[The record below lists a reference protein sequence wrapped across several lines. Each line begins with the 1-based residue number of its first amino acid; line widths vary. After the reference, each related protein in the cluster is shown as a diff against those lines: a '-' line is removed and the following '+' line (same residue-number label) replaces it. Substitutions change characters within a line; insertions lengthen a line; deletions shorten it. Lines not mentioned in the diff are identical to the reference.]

1 MYIISELVDILNK
14 ISDVNI
20 WKYRQVMF
28 VAEYWIDSG
37 QVALAWRWRH
47 PDVDRPQEAGH
58 IYIGYRKYLYHIS
71 NGCSSSENMHV
82 IVEVIC
88 GSTWCMNSRL
98 SVIDCNS
105 CSDSFGIKVVL

>member
-20 WKYRQVMF
+20 WKYRQGMF

-47 PDVDRPQEAGH
+47 PETDRQTTGSGTH
-58 IYIGYRKYLYHIS
+58 IYWIQEIFVSH
-71 NGCSSSENMHV
+71 
-82 IVEVIC
+82 
-88 GSTWCMNSRL
+88 
-98 SVIDCNS
+98 
-105 CSDSFGIKVVL
+105 

>member
-1 MYIISELVDILNK
+1 MYCISELVDILNK

-20 WKYRQVMF
+20 WKYRQGMF

-37 QVALAWRWRH
+37 QVTLAWRWRH
-47 PDVDRPQEAGH
+47 PEADRPQGAGH

-71 NGCSSSENMHV
+71 NGCSNSENMHV

-88 GSTWCMNSRL
+88 GS
-98 SVIDCNS
+98 SV
-105 CSDSFGIKVVL
+105 

>member
-20 WKYRQVMF
+20 WKYRQGMF

-37 QVALAWRWRH
+37 QVALAWRWR
-47 PDVDRPQEAGH
+47 PDRPQGAGH
-58 IYIGYRKYLYHIS
+58 IYTGYRKYLYHIS
-71 NGCSSSENMHV
+71 NGCSSSEIMHV

-88 GSTWCMNSRL
+88 GS
-98 SVIDCNS
+98 SV
-105 CSDSFGIKVVL
+105 

>member
-20 WKYRQVMF
+20 WKYCQGMF

-47 PDVDRPQEAGH
+47 PEQTDHREQDT
-58 IYIGYRKYLYHIS
+58 YILDTG
-71 NGCSSSENMHV
+71 N
-82 IVEVIC
+82 IC
-88 GSTWCMNSRL
+88 ITLVMAVVVVKICMQL
-98 SVIDCNS
+98 LKL
-105 CSDSFGIKVVL
+105 FVVVVYE